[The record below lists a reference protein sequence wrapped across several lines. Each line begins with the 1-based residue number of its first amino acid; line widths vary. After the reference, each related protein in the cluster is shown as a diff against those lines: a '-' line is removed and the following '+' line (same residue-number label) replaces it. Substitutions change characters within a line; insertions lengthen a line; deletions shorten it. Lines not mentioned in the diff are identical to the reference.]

1 MSEQATK
8 QNVKLDYS
16 VESAAEIATDR
27 AHVRVALERGRGAVG
42 VRAKVK
48 DAGLFRDALLT
59 AIGIRT
65 SDLRFKARDR
75 SQYLAYL
82 IKKGKTATKEIWE
95 AHKAF
100 LDQSYAEDKHKD
112 TTLDPVWTVHPD
124 ELSLEVFSKDESAY
138 ARLSINNELFT
149 NREAAH
155 GTTFADLTPALAD
168 GLERLRT
175 YHPLSLEADAKSV
188 PADGAKARDVRDVEL
203 SQQWLRGFLQVQ
215 SASTLP
221 AAVAEFSAIDLYN
234 LMFLLRTR
242 KAKKPPRALRF
253 ELVPGQAPR
262 MIVEPWEAVL
272 EGHAGP
278 YTGKT
283 PRVVR
288 TFGRQRLLGLAKL
301 LPHIRT
307 ARVHLLG
314 AGLPTFWV
322 LDCGAVTLTLALT
335 GWVDAGWAS
344 AATFDA
350 LVPGEDAI
358 ELSRKVLEALSNKGP
373 LSLEALVKETNATPA
388 QVRGATQWACLHGE
402 LLFDIARGVY
412 RPRSLFASPVEDS
425 LVRYGSEREAKA
437 HRILAEKNA
446 VKFTKLHEIAG
457 EGVEIH
463 GDVNDK
469 AASRAVSPKFTIDL
483 EGRVIGAACG
493 CPHYRRAG
501 MREGPCEHMIALRLA
516 YARRKAEEEAL
527 RQSPEGRKLIRA
539 ETRTL
544 VRRDALGKETVYRVT
559 LDDKVVRVA
568 WGARSGVND
577 APSRQQ
583 KLWFDTD
590 REAREAYFARLDALS
605 AEGFIDAAD
614 A

>member
-8 QNVKLDYS
+8 QSMKLDYPID
-16 VESAAEIATDR
+16 SAAEIAPDR

-42 VRAKVK
+42 LRAKVH
-48 DAGLFRDALLT
+48 DPGLFRDAMLT

-82 IKKGKTATKEIWE
+82 MKKGKTATKEIWE

-100 LDQSYAEDKHKD
+100 LEQSYAEDKHRE

-138 ARLSINNELFT
+138 ARLSIANELFSE
-149 NREAAH
+149 REASH
-155 GTTFADLTPALAD
+155 GTTFADLTPALAQ

-175 YHPLSLEADAKSV
+175 YHPLTLEADAKSRAPEGV
-188 PADGAKARDVRDVEL
+188 AARQARDVEL

-215 SASTLP
+215 SAATLP

-234 LMFLLRTR
+234 LLFLLRTK

-253 ELVPGQAPR
+253 ELVPGMAPR
-262 MIVEPWEAVL
+262 MVVEPWEVVL
-272 EGHAGP
+272 ESHAGF
-278 YTGKT
+278 YQGKT

-288 TFGRQRLLGLAKL
+288 TFGRQRLMGLARL
-301 LPHIRT
+301 LPYVRK
-307 ARVHLLG
+307 ARVFLLG

-322 LDCGAVTLTLALT
+322 LECGTVTLTLALT

-350 LVPGEDAI
+350 LVPSEDAVD
-358 ELSRKVLEALSNKGP
+358 LSRKVLSTLSAKGP
-373 LSLEALVKETNATPA
+373 LSLEALCAATGATPA
-388 QVRGATQWACLHGE
+388 QLRSATQWACLHGE

-412 RPRSLFASPVEDS
+412 RPRALFAAPVDDG

-446 VKFTKLHEIAG
+446 VKISKLHEIAG

-469 AASRAVSPKFTIDL
+469 AASRSVSPRFTIDL
-483 EGRVIGAACG
+483 EGRVVGAWCG
-493 CPHYRRAG
+493 CPHYRRAA

-516 YARRKAEEEAL
+516 YARRRAQEEAL
-527 RQSPEGRKLIRA
+527 RQTPEGRKLIRA

-544 VRRDALGKETVYRVT
+544 VRRDALGQETVYRVT
-559 LDDKVVRVA
+559 LDDRVVRIA
-568 WGARSGVND
+568 WGARGGVSEG
-577 APSRQQ
+577 AGRLQR
-583 KLWFDTD
+583 LWFDTD
-590 REAREAYFARLDALS
+590 REAREAYFARLDTLS

>member
-1 MSEQATK
+1 
-8 QNVKLDYS
+8 
-16 VESAAEIATDR
+16 
-27 AHVRVALERGRGAVG
+27 
-42 VRAKVK
+42 
-48 DAGLFRDALLT
+48 
-59 AIGIRT
+59 
-65 SDLRFKARDR
+65 
-75 SQYLAYL
+75 
-82 IKKGKTATKEIWE
+82 
-95 AHKAF
+95 
-100 LDQSYAEDKHKD
+100 
-112 TTLDPVWTVHPD
+112 
-124 ELSLEVFSKDESAY
+124 
-138 ARLSINNELFT
+138 
-149 NREAAH
+149 
-155 GTTFADLTPALAD
+155 
-168 GLERLRT
+168 
-175 YHPLSLEADAKSV
+175 
-188 PADGAKARDVRDVEL
+188 
-203 SQQWLRGFLQVQ
+203 
-215 SASTLP
+215 
-221 AAVAEFSAIDLYN
+221 
-234 LMFLLRTR
+234 
-242 KAKKPPRALRF
+242 
-253 ELVPGQAPR
+253 
-262 MIVEPWEAVL
+262 
-272 EGHAGP
+272 
-278 YTGKT
+278 
-283 PRVVR
+283 
-288 TFGRQRLLGLAKL
+288 
-301 LPHIRT
+301 
-307 ARVHLLG
+307 LLG

-322 LDCGAVTLTLALT
+322 LDCGHVTLTLALT

-358 ELSRKVLEALSNKGP
+358 ELSRKVLDVLSNKGP
-373 LSLEALVKETNATPA
+373 LSLDALVKESNATPA

-469 AASRAVSPKFTIDL
+469 AAARAVSPKFTIDL

-568 WGARSGVND
+568 WGARAGVND
-577 APSRQQ
+577 APARQQ